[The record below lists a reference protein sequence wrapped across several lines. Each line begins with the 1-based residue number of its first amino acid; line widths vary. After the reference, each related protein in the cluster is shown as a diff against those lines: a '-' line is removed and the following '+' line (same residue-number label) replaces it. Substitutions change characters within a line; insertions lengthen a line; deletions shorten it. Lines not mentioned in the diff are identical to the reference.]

1 MIQSIPN
8 LIQNDPNLVEQV
20 YQLIVKEDQA
30 GQQGTYVEK
39 HSFWYDLGL
48 IFKTFWVIVK
58 ER

>member
-1 MIQSIPN
+1 MWLERSRVIQSV
-8 LIQNDPNLVEQV
+8 PNLVEQV

-30 GQQGTYVEK
+30 GQQGAYVEK
-39 HSFWYDLGL
+39 HNFWYDLGL